1 MDVRE
6 FWADEGKRRVAVMA
20 SLMVVFFSCV
30 LILVWSFSAE
40 VLKPAGFGSLSPKAV
55 VTVNPWRLRLSAHLP
70 GVYSKPSTDAGGKLT
85 YERFSDGDTMYC
97 AYFGLLNIRS
107 GPDRESAVVAR
118 ASYGDSVQVF
128 WRDASGYVRVRYRK
142 PHVRETVEGYCV
154 MDELSEA
161 PPSDGRVFLDV
172 PSYKQY
178 DSRWGELSL
187 GDSYETIAS
196 AGCATSCLAMSY
208 SYLEGTATTPDGM
221 EERLFY
227 DEHGRL
233 GFPKVYEKDWDGNYL
248 EHAPAQLRR
257 GVPVLI
263 GGFTEDDRP
272 HWVLI
277 TGYVGDGLEL
287 HASDFLIQDPAS
299 EERPTL
305 AEFIRD
311 YPVHDKI
318 VYYKGEV

>member
-1 MDVRE
+1 MDIRG
-6 FWADEGKRRVAVMA
+6 FLADESKRRASVTV

-30 LILVWSFSAE
+30 LILVWAFSAE
-40 VLKPAGFGSLSPKAV
+40 VLKPAGFGSLSPR
-55 VTVNPWRLRLSAHLP
+55 VTENPWRLRLSSRLP
-70 GVYSKPSTDAGGKLT
+70 GVYTGPSGDAGGKLT
-85 YERFSDGDTMYC
+85 YERFSGGDTMYC
-97 AYFGLLNIRS
+97 SYFGLLNIRT
-107 GPDRESAVVAR
+107 GPDRESAVAAR
-118 ASYGDSVQVF
+118 VSYGDAIQVF
-128 WRDASGYVRVRYRK
+128 WKDASGYVRVRYRK
-142 PHVRETVEGYCV
+142 PHVTEAVEGYCV
-154 MDELSEA
+154 MEELSEA

-172 PSYKQY
+172 PGYKQY

-187 GDSYETIAS
+187 GDSYETMAS

-208 SYLEGTATTPDGM
+208 SYLEGIATTPDGM
-221 EERLFY
+221 AERLFY

-233 GFPKVYEKDWDGNYL
+233 GFPKAYEKDWDGNYL
-248 EHAPAQLRR
+248 EHALVQLRR

-277 TGYVGDGLEL
+277 TGYTGDGAEL
-287 HASDFLIQDPAS
+287 NASDFLIHDPAS